1 MDKTTD
7 SRTVP
12 QGSIVKRILRSIR
25 RSEAVEELIQYS
37 LYYRWVVKG
46 RPSGV
51 PSPHVQKRRQL
62 KYFSEKYQLSTLVET
77 GTYFGSMVE
86 AMKRRFS
93 RVYSIEFSEELYQKA
108 KQRFADDANVTL
120 LQGDSAVRLK
130 EIVGELGVPALFWL
144 DAHYSGGVTARA
156 DLDTPIV
163 EEIRTI
169 LSSVHEHV
177 LVIDDARCFDG
188 THDYPTVEHVCA
200 QIRMLK
206 PTYTAY
212 VKHDAIIAE
221 PTVGKR

>member
-7 SRTVP
+7 SRVAQ
-12 QGSIVKRILRSIR
+12 QGSIVKRVLRSIR
-25 RSEAVEELIQYS
+25 RSEAVEELVQYS
-37 LYYRWVVKG
+37 LYYRWVLKG

-62 KYFSEKYQLSTLVET
+62 KHFAEKYQLSTLVET

-86 AMKRRFS
+86 AMKRQFS

-130 EIVGELGVPALFWL
+130 EIVADLSVPALFWL

-169 LSSVHEHV
+169 LSSAHDHV
-177 LVIDDARCFDG
+177 LVIDDARCFTGAD
-188 THDYPTVEHVCA
+188 DYPTVEHVCA
-200 QIRMLK
+200 QIRALK

-221 PTVGKR
+221 PSGR